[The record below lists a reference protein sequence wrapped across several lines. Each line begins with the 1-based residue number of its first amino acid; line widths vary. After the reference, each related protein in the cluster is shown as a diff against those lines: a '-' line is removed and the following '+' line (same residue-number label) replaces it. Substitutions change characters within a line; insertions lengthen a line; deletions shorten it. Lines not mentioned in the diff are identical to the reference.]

1 MDWIEELFG
10 ISPDAGSGTLE
21 ATIAA
26 AVVLVV
32 LGVVFGAAR
41 TRREEAA
48 PPTEGATP
56 PQPASFMNSIAPAI
70 GR

>member
-32 LGVVFGAAR
+32 LGVVFRLRAR
-41 TRREEAA
+41 VAGKQRT
-48 PPTEGATP
+48 
-56 PQPASFMNSIAPAI
+56 
-70 GR
+70 

>member
-32 LGVVFGAAR
+32 LGIFFGIRAR
-41 TRREEAA
+41 VARNQRT
-48 PPTEGATP
+48 
-56 PQPASFMNSIAPAI
+56 
-70 GR
+70 

>member
-10 ISPDAGSGTLE
+10 VSPDAGSGTLE

-32 LGVVFGAAR
+32 LGVIFGLRALVTRKQR
-41 TRREEAA
+41 T
-48 PPTEGATP
+48 
-56 PQPASFMNSIAPAI
+56 
-70 GR
+70 

>member
-32 LGVVFGAAR
+32 LGIVFRIRAR
-41 TRREEAA
+41 VARNQRT
-48 PPTEGATP
+48 
-56 PQPASFMNSIAPAI
+56 
-70 GR
+70 

>member
-1 MDWIEELFG
+1 MDWLEELFG

-32 LGVVFGAAR
+32 LAAVFGIRAR
-41 TRREEAA
+41 VARRERA
-48 PPTEGATP
+48 
-56 PQPASFMNSIAPAI
+56 NS
-70 GR
+70 

>member
-32 LGVVFGAAR
+32 LGVMFGLRARAAR
-41 TRREEAA
+41 KQRT
-48 PPTEGATP
+48 
-56 PQPASFMNSIAPAI
+56 
-70 GR
+70 